1 MASDSKRAVSRE
13 FRSKLKTSRLSKF
26 RQFMPFYHIDLI
38 LYSCGFLE
46 VTLHKGLLYFDGFPL
61 LRLVDCFWQCQL
73 LVELKFLWQFRV
85 YKAYQNPVSNHFIS
99 QSTKIAVCG
108 ECTRC
113 RDECIDCLNFLAV
126 LIELCLPENNIMA
139 NHEVVIR
146 LCSDGVVL
154 LQLCSTQ
161 LKGVKNIV
169 GLISHSVD

>member
-1 MASDSKRAVSRE
+1 MAIDSKRAVSWE
-13 FRSKLKTSRLSKF
+13 FRSNLKTSRLSKF
-26 RQFMPFYHIDLI
+26 RQFIPFYQIDLI

-46 VTLHKGLLYFDGFPL
+46 VTPHEGLLYFDGFPL
-61 LRLVDCFWQCQL
+61 LRLFDCFWQCQL
-73 LVELKFLWQFRV
+73 LVELKFLCQFRV

-99 QSTKIAVCG
+99 QSTKIAVFG

-113 RDECIDCLNFLAV
+113 HDECIDCLNFLAV

>member
-1 MASDSKRAVSRE
+1 M
-13 FRSKLKTSRLSKF
+13 F
-26 RQFMPFYHIDLI
+26 
-38 LYSCGFLE
+38 
-46 VTLHKGLLYFDGFPL
+46 
-61 LRLVDCFWQCQL
+61 
-73 LVELKFLWQFRV
+73 
-85 YKAYQNPVSNHFIS
+85 
-99 QSTKIAVCG
+99 G

-113 RDECIDCLNFLAV
+113 HDECIDCLNFLAV

-146 LCSDGVVL
+146 LCSDGVLLVVL